1 MTYRNSV
8 SVVLGVFSGRHFPI
22 ARTNVRADDDD
33 DDSFDDDA
41 LVRPY
46 VMNE

>member
-33 DDSFDDDA
+33 DDDSF
-41 LVRPY
+41 VRPY